1 MNKFKI
7 IFKVFLVISIIFL
20 VFVVIVSILAF
31 LLAHVYIYLNIFYK
45 ARPAFELQGRL
56 VR

>member
-20 VFVVIVSILAF
+20 VFIVIVSILAF
-31 LLAHVYIYLNIFYK
+31 LLVHVYIYLNIFYK

>member
-20 VFVVIVSILAF
+20 VFVVLVSILAF
-31 LLAHVYIYLNIFYK
+31 FLAHVYIYLNAFYK
-45 ARPAFELQGRL
+45 ARPVFNLYGRL